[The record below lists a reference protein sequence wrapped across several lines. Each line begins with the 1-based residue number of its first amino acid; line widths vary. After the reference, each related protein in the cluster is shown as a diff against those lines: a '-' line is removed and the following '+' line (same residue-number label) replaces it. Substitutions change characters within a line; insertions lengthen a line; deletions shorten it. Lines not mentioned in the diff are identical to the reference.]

1 MKIIPKQLFKT
12 FLISVILSI
21 AANSIYYASM
31 QKGADITNALTT
43 IMEDAT
49 FLNIVIFIMSLPA
62 LFLASPIYWNNLT
75 VRLLL
80 YFAGSII
87 FIVTALSLKIQ
98 PANRVVYL
106 LSGGIFLIVHSVFYY
121 FTVKKARQIK

>member
-62 LFLASPIYWNNLT
+62 LFLASPVYWNNLT

>member
-121 FTVKKARQIK
+121 FTVKKARQLK

>member
-31 QKGADITNALTT
+31 QKDADITHALPH
-43 IMEDAT
+43 IMEGAA
-49 FLNIVIFIMSLPA
+49 FLNIIVFIMSLPA
-62 LFLASPIYWNNLT
+62 LFLASPLYWNNVT

-80 YFAGSII
+80 YFAGSVI
-87 FIVTALSLKIQ
+87 FIITALSLKLQ
-98 PANRVVYL
+98 PADRVVYL

-121 FTVKKARQIK
+121 LTIKKARYIK

>member
-62 LFLASPIYWNNLT
+62 LFLASPVYWNNLT

-121 FTVKKARQIK
+121 FTVKKARQLK